1 MDNPSLG
8 PTNFCTQTDALL
20 RKNLAYQKRNKKANC
35 RLISFPFFLCVLLAV
50 INYYARKYF
59 KGKGLN
65 LEPFPP
71 GYVCPA
77 IDMDRDTRC
86 NIPSPP
92 ENPPM
97 LQIPLPN
104 DRATRNPLTPVEDL
118 PDESCKKTNSC
129 PATILL
135 TGNNKT
141 LGLDLGG
148 RFFPRSSIFKSPGV
162 VNTLPNGVFGTVSK
176 PAQTIPSDVVLI
188 PTGKR
193 TAMHN
198 GESFSFPHWYKLKEE
213 HVLSGRG
220 SFSTGAEFGAVKSVQ
235 SCAVM
240 LTSLVYEKQENLRIM
255 MKMHGLGDGPYW
267 TICYIYFLVIS
278 LAYMF
283 CFVLSCSILDIEFFE
298 ANYYSLQFVFYCVYL
313 NLQIAFSFL
322 AAGIFS
328 KVKTVIAYAMV
339 FGTGLLGSF
348 YFGKKVDDP
357 TFSRGWIA
365 VMELYPGLALY
376 RMLYEFSE
384 YALQG
389 SDTNAGGMK
398 WKDLN
403 DSTNGMKEL
412 LIDNHDCGSGVRKS
426 PLFLLRKFQ
435 GQPSSS
441 GKTSLISDGSRY
453 FDQAEKADVA
463 REGFSHSHDVL
474 HREKVEQLLTEPD
487 PNYAIV
493 CDDLKKVYPA
503 VDGNPP
509 KLAVRGLS
517 LALPRGECFG
527 MLGPNGAGKTSFIKM
542 MIGLTAKLWHS
553 ICSGL
558 GYEILKAVEQS
569 LKGVNLHSGGVAL
582 IRKLENTVG
591 VVYMDE
597 PSTGLDPASRN
608 ELWNVVMKAKRDRAI
623 LLTTHSMEEAEH
635 LCDRL
640 GIFVNGSLL
649 CVGNAKQG
657 QNETLKARYG
667 GSYMFTITTPSN
679 YEQEVDSMVRRL
691 FPSANK
697 TYHISGTQKFELHM
711 RSELQMCSKQLTMPR
726 TRSRFKHGVLL
737 ILLWRMS
744 SSRFHPGSRC
754 SNVA

>member
-1 MDNPSLG
+1 M
-8 PTNFCTQTDALL
+8 
-20 RKNLAYQKRNKKANC
+20 R
-35 RLISFPFFLCVLLAV
+35 
-50 INYYARKYF
+50 
-59 KGKGLN
+59 
-65 LEPFPP
+65 
-71 GYVCPA
+71 
-77 IDMDRDTRC
+77 
-86 NIPSPP
+86 
-92 ENPPM
+92 
-97 LQIPLPN
+97 
-104 DRATRNPLTPVEDL
+104 
-118 PDESCKKTNSC
+118 
-129 PATILL
+129 
-135 TGNNKT
+135 
-141 LGLDLGG
+141 
-148 RFFPRSSIFKSPGV
+148 
-162 VNTLPNGVFGTVSK
+162 
-176 PAQTIPSDVVLI
+176 
-188 PTGKR
+188 
-193 TAMHN
+193 
-198 GESFSFPHWYKLKEE
+198 
-213 HVLSGRG
+213 
-220 SFSTGAEFGAVKSVQ
+220 
-235 SCAVM
+235 
-240 LTSLVYEKQENLRIM
+240 
-255 MKMHGLGDGPYW
+255 
-267 TICYIYFLVIS
+267 
-278 LAYMF
+278 
-283 CFVLSCSILDIEFFE
+283 
-298 ANYYSLQFVFYCVYL
+298 
-313 NLQIAFSFL
+313 
-322 AAGIFS
+322 
-328 KVKTVIAYAMV
+328 
-339 FGTGLLGSF
+339 
-348 YFGKKVDDP
+348 
-357 TFSRGWIA
+357 WIT

-376 RMLYEFSE
+376 CMLYEFSE

-412 LIDNHDCGSGVRKS
+412 LIIMIVEWFVLLFVAYYIDQVISSGTGVRKS

-441 GKTSLISDGSRY
+441 GKTSLISDGSRD

-527 MLGPNGAGKTSFIKM
+527 MLGPNGAGKTSFFKM
-542 MIGLTAKLWHS
+542 MIRLTEPSPGTAYVQGLDMSTDMDRIYTSMGVCPQH
-553 ICSGL
+553 
-558 GYEILKAVEQS
+558 EILKAVEES
-569 LKGVNLHSGGVAL
+569 LKGINLHSGGVADKEAGKYSGGMKRRLSVAISL
-582 IRKLENTVG
+582 IGDPK

-623 LLTTHSMEEAEH
+623 LLTTFHGRGGH

-640 GIFVNGSLL
+640 GIFVNGSLQ

-657 QNETLKARYG
+657 RNGYKLTLQMCNWQLKARYG

-679 YEQEVDSMVRRL
+679 YEYVVSSQAQTRHTTYQEPRSSSC
-691 FPSANK
+691 PN
-697 TYHISGTQKFELHM
+697 M
-711 RSELQMCSKQLTMPR
+711 RSELQMCSKQSTMPR

>member
-8 PTNFCTQTDALL
+8 PANFCTQTDALL

-35 RLISFPFFLCVLLAV
+35 WLISFPFFLCVLLAV

-141 LGLDLGG
+141 LGLDSKNGLNLWHN
-148 RFFPRSSIFKSPGV
+148 RSNEINDELFKGYW
-162 VNTLPNGVFGTVSK
+162 NGNSE
-176 PAQTIPSDVVLI
+176 
-188 PTGKR
+188 KR
-193 TAMHN
+193 TNEIVAAYDFLNSSNKNFNVNIWYNSTMSDPADN
-198 GESFSFPHWYKLKEE
+198 GEFVVVRISRL
-213 HVLSGRG
+213 VNL
-220 SFSTGAEFGAVKSVQ
+220 
-235 SCAVM
+235 VM

-278 LAYMF
+278 LAYML

-328 KVKTVIAYAMV
+328 KVKTG
-339 FGTGLLGSF
+339 FR
-348 YFGKKVDDP
+348 KKVDDP

-412 LIDNHDCGSGVRKS
+412 LIDNHD
-426 PLFLLRKFQ
+426 
-435 GQPSSS
+435 
-441 GKTSLISDGSRY
+441 
-453 FDQAEKADVA
+453 
-463 REGFSHSHDVL
+463 
-474 HREKVEQLLTEPD
+474 
-487 PNYAIV
+487 
-493 CDDLKKVYPA
+493 
-503 VDGNPP
+503 
-509 KLAVRGLS
+509 
-517 LALPRGECFG
+517 
-527 MLGPNGAGKTSFIKM
+527 
-542 MIGLTAKLWHS
+542 
-553 ICSGL
+553 
-558 GYEILKAVEQS
+558 
-569 LKGVNLHSGGVAL
+569 
-582 IRKLENTVG
+582 
-591 VVYMDE
+591 
-597 PSTGLDPASRN
+597 
-608 ELWNVVMKAKRDRAI
+608 
-623 LLTTHSMEEAEH
+623 
-635 LCDRL
+635 
-640 GIFVNGSLL
+640 
-649 CVGNAKQG
+649 
-657 QNETLKARYG
+657 
-667 GSYMFTITTPSN
+667 
-679 YEQEVDSMVRRL
+679 
-691 FPSANK
+691 
-697 TYHISGTQKFELHM
+697 
-711 RSELQMCSKQLTMPR
+711 
-726 TRSRFKHGVLL
+726 
-737 ILLWRMS
+737 
-744 SSRFHPGSRC
+744 
-754 SNVA
+754 